1 MVDYCHRRDAPSMI
15 KIKRLDSFI
24 LGKFLQL
31 FVGAFFICLF
41 VFMMQF
47 TWRWINDLVGK
58 GLTLD
63 ILGQFFWYMGITLVP
78 TALPLAIL
86 LAALITFGNM
96 GENLELLSMKAAG
109 VPLVRIMAPIFCVV
123 VPLMGVS
130 FYFQN
135 TVSPDAQKGL
145 GTLAT
150 SIKISQPAVQIPE
163 GVFYNGIPNTNIYVE
178 RKNTQTGMLYHTI
191 IYKTDQGFDRAQ
203 IVLAD
208 SARLEMTADKLHLRL
223 TLWAGE
229 QFQSLKADN
238 AGNVFD
244 PQSEPYDRETF
255 AYKQILIDFDSNF
268 TQLDAD
274 QLGSMPQAK
283 NMGEIV
289 HDVDSMNHVLDST
302 ALSYFKET
310 LQRQNFAAAASW
322 TKADSLRAV
331 KDFRK
336 HPFSIDE
343 VIKKTPKD
351 RLQAAR
357 QQASARLQT
366 LSAEL
371 DWQSETV
378 QSQEHYIRLHWIEWH
393 QKITLSLACLLFFF
407 IGAPLGAIIRKGG
420 LGMPTVVSVA
430 IFIIYYVI
438 NISSMKSA
446 RAGTLNMFVGMWLST
461 FVLAPAGAYL
471 TYMANRDSTVFNLDA
486 YLALLRRLLGLR
498 TKRNL
503 FRKEVIIEAPD
514 YAADLRRLRH
524 IRAAATAYNKEKR
537 LLLAP
542 GYFRIFFRT
551 RPDERMEQ
559 LSNDIEA
566 VVGDLANTRSPQ
578 VLAVLNDIP
587 TIYAHAHTTPFVRKR
602 YNWTFGVIFPL
613 GLLLWVRIWRFRLRL
628 FTDLRQ
634 VVKCCERL
642 ESLLANPSNL
652 Q

>member
-1 MVDYCHRRDAPSMI
+1 MVDCCHRRDAPSMI

-178 RKNTQTGMLYHTI
+178 RKNAQTGMLYHTI

-310 LQRQNFAAAASW
+310 LQRQDFAATASW

-542 GYFRIFFRT
+542 SYFRT

>member
-1 MVDYCHRRDAPSMI
+1 MVSGHRHRCAPFMF

-109 VPLVRIMAPIFCVV
+109 IPLVRIMAPIFCVV

-135 TVSPDAQKGL
+135 TISPDAQKGL
-145 GTLAT
+145 RTLAT

-163 GVFYNGIPNTNIYVE
+163 GVFYNGIPNTNLYVE
-178 RKNTQTGMLYHTI
+178 RKNAQTGMLYHTI

-223 TLWAGE
+223 TLWSGE
-229 QFQSLKADN
+229 QFQNLKTDN
-238 AGNVFD
+238 ANTVFD
-244 PQSEPYDRETF
+244 AQSSPYDRETF

-268 TQLDAD
+268 TQLEAD

-289 HDVDSMNHVLDST
+289 HDIDSMNQVLDST
-302 ALSYFKET
+302 TLSYFKET
-310 LQRQNFAAAASW
+310 LYRQNISAKSW
-322 TKADSLRAV
+322 NKADSIRVIKA
-331 KDFRK
+331 FRK
-336 HPFSIDE
+336 HPFSIDDI
-343 VIKKTPKD
+343 IKKTPKD
-351 RLQAAR
+351 KLQAAR
-357 QQASARLQT
+357 QQAASQLQM

-446 RAGTLNMFVGMWLST
+446 RAGTLNMVVGMWLST

-486 YLALLRRLLGLR
+486 YLTLLRRMLGLR

-503 FRKEVIIEAPD
+503 FRKEVIIEEPD
-514 YAADLRRLRH
+514 YAADLLRLQH
-524 IRAAATAYNKEKR
+524 IREAAIAYNKENR

-542 GYFRIFFRT
+542 NYFRIFFRT
-551 RPDERMEQ
+551 QPDEQMEE
-559 LSNDIEA
+559 LSNEIEA
-566 VVGDLANTRSPQ
+566 VVDDLANTRSRLILP
-578 VLAVLNDIP
+578 VLNDIP

-602 YNWTFGVIFPL
+602 YNWTFGLLFPL

-634 VVKCCERL
+634 VVKCSERL
-642 ESLLANPSNL
+642 EILMSNPSNL

>member
-1 MVDYCHRRDAPSMI
+1 
-15 KIKRLDSFI
+15 
-24 LGKFLQL
+24 
-31 FVGAFFICLF
+31 
-41 VFMMQF
+41 
-47 TWRWINDLVGK
+47 
-58 GLTLD
+58 
-63 ILGQFFWYMGITLVP
+63 
-78 TALPLAIL
+78 
-86 LAALITFGNM
+86 
-96 GENLELLSMKAAG
+96 
-109 VPLVRIMAPIFCVV
+109 
-123 VPLMGVS
+123 
-130 FYFQN
+130 
-135 TVSPDAQKGL
+135 
-145 GTLAT
+145 
-150 SIKISQPAVQIPE
+150 
-163 GVFYNGIPNTNIYVE
+163 
-178 RKNTQTGMLYHTI
+178 MLYHTI

>member
-178 RKNTQTGMLYHTI
+178 RKNAQTGMLYHTI

-310 LQRQNFAAAASW
+310 LQRQNFAAATSW

-331 KDFRK
+331 KDFQK

-602 YNWTFGVIFPL
+602 YNWTFGVLFPL

>member
-1 MVDYCHRRDAPSMI
+1 M
-15 KIKRLDSFI
+15 
-24 LGKFLQL
+24 
-31 FVGAFFICLF
+31 
-41 VFMMQF
+41 
-47 TWRWINDLVGK
+47 
-58 GLTLD
+58 
-63 ILGQFFWYMGITLVP
+63 
-78 TALPLAIL
+78 
-86 LAALITFGNM
+86 
-96 GENLELLSMKAAG
+96 
-109 VPLVRIMAPIFCVV
+109 
-123 VPLMGVS
+123 
-130 FYFQN
+130 
-135 TVSPDAQKGL
+135 
-145 GTLAT
+145 
-150 SIKISQPAVQIPE
+150 
-163 GVFYNGIPNTNIYVE
+163 
-178 RKNTQTGMLYHTI
+178 
-191 IYKTDQGFDRAQ
+191 
-203 IVLAD
+203 
-208 SARLEMTADKLHLRL
+208 
-223 TLWAGE
+223 
-229 QFQSLKADN
+229 
-238 AGNVFD
+238 
-244 PQSEPYDRETF
+244 
-255 AYKQILIDFDSNF
+255 
-268 TQLDAD
+268 
-274 QLGSMPQAK
+274 
-283 NMGEIV
+283 
-289 HDVDSMNHVLDST
+289 
-302 ALSYFKET
+302 
-310 LQRQNFAAAASW
+310 
-322 TKADSLRAV
+322 
-331 KDFRK
+331 
-336 HPFSIDE
+336 
-343 VIKKTPKD
+343 
-351 RLQAAR
+351 
-357 QQASARLQT
+357 
-366 LSAEL
+366 
-371 DWQSETV
+371 
-378 QSQEHYIRLHWIEWH
+378 
-393 QKITLSLACLLFFF
+393 
-407 IGAPLGAIIRKGG
+407 
-420 LGMPTVVSVA
+420 VSVA

>member
-1 MVDYCHRRDAPSMI
+1 MVDCCHRRDAPSMI

-178 RKNTQTGMLYHTI
+178 RKNAQTGMLYHTI

-310 LQRQNFAAAASW
+310 LQRQDFAAASW

-551 RPDERMEQ
+551 CPDERMEQ